1 MNNTMMIQET
11 HNALVLE
18 YVLDTNGFT
27 SEEPCP
33 CCSQA
38 AVRREF
44 DELLGGCINSVYS
57 LDCTHCGHHECDQGF
72 CSKCEARVVN
82 EEDDP
87 CYMEENERAEL
98 KAYYYVDLFEDIE
111 QKLRNGKAVTGVHW
125 TELKQ
130 ALHSD
135 PEVVSWLCTIY
146 LLDADEPQT
155 VVHWWKKTM
164 LAARFNA
171 RLEARIEQ
179 AKLN

>member
-33 CCSQA
+33 CCGQA

-44 DELLGGCINSVYS
+44 DELLGGCINRVYS
-57 LDCTHCGHHECDQGF
+57 LDCTHCDHHECDQEF
-72 CSKCEARVVN
+72 CSKCEANMEGNKRGYSKA
-82 EEDDP
+82 
-87 CYMEENERAEL
+87 CYYAD
-98 KAYYYVDLFEDIE
+98 VFDVIE
-111 QKLRNGKAVTGVHW
+111 QKIRDGNAKAITGVHW

-130 ALHSD
+130 ALHSEPD
-135 PEVVSWLCTIY
+135 VVSWLCTFY
-146 LLDADEPQT
+146 LLDADEPQA

-164 LAARFNA
+164 LDARFNA

>member
-11 HNALVLE
+11 YNAFVLE
-18 YVLDTNGFT
+18 SVLNTNGFT

-33 CCSQA
+33 CCGQA

-57 LDCTHCGHHECDQGF
+57 LDCTHCGHHECDQEF
-72 CSKCEARVVN
+72 CSKCEAN
-82 EEDDP
+82 
-87 CYMEENERAEL
+87 MEENERGYL
-98 KAYYYVDLFEDIE
+98 KACHYADLFEDIE
-111 QKLRNGKAVTGVHW
+111 QKLRNGKAVTGVYL

-130 ALHSD
+130 TLHSD
-135 PEVVSWLCTIY
+135 PEVVSWLCTFY

-164 LAARFNA
+164 LDARFNA